1 MSTIPQYSSGKAQS
15 QPHPWLLA
23 AVGALGATTLAL
35 GVALVQ
41 MRTDPTPVA
50 TQTPTPVVALPA
62 LSPTASSPVSPS
74 PSVALPESY
83 EQKQPSALV
92 KQAPVATKP
101 VARKSAIPPEASTPP
116 SAVTAAQPNL
126 PDAAQTSGEP
136 VVAALPPPPPKVICA
151 HCGTVTAVTPV
162 EQDGAGSGA
171 GAVAGALLGG
181 LLGNQVG
188 GGTGKTIATVVGAVG
203 GGYAGNTVE
212 KRMKKET
219 VYQIDIRMDDGS
231 TQRLQHRSPLSV
243 GAPVTVNGGVIT
255 P

>member
-1 MSTIPQYSSGKAQS
+1 MSTIPQYSSGKAQT
-15 QPHPWLLA
+15 QPYPWLWA

-35 GVALVQ
+35 GVTLVQ
-41 MRTDPTPVA
+41 MRVDPTPVA
-50 TQTPTPVVALPA
+50 TQTPTQVVALPA
-62 LSPTASSPVSPS
+62 LSTIASSPAAP
-74 PSVALPESY
+74 VALAESY

-92 KQAPVATKP
+92 KQAPVATKK
-101 VARKSAIPPEASTPP
+101 VAQKNAPPPAASTPP
-116 SAVTAAQPNL
+116 SAVTAPPQNL
-126 PDAAQTSGEP
+126 PGAAQTSAQP
-136 VVAALPPPPPKVICA
+136 VMAALPPPPPPKVVCT

-171 GAVAGALLGG
+171 GAVAGAVLGG

-219 VYQIDIRMDDGS
+219 VYHIDIRMDDGS

-255 P
+255 AS

>member
-1 MSTIPQYSSGKAQS
+1 MSTIPQYSSGKAQT
-15 QPHPWLLA
+15 QPQPWLWA

-41 MRTDPTPVA
+41 MRAEPTPVA
-50 TQTPTPVVALPA
+50 TQPPTPVVALPA
-62 LSPTASSPVSPS
+62 LSPAASSPGTPS
-74 PSVALPESY
+74 ATVALPEGH
-83 EQKQPSALV
+83 EQKQPPALV
-92 KQAPVATKP
+92 KQVPVAIKK
-101 VARKSAIPPEASTPP
+101 VAQKSTPAAPAP
-116 SAVTAAQPNL
+116 STAATAAPPNL
-126 PDAAQTSGEP
+126 PGAAQTSPEP
-136 VVAALPPPPPKVICA
+136 VAAALPPPPPPKVICA

-171 GAVAGALLGG
+171 GAVAGAVLGG

>member
-1 MSTIPQYSSGKAQS
+1 MSTTLQYSSG
-15 QPHPWLLA
+15 QPQTAPNRWLWA
-23 AVGALGATTLAL
+23 AVGALGATTLAM

-41 MRTDPTPVA
+41 MRPDPTPITA
-50 TQTPTPVVALPA
+50 PSSTPVVALPA
-62 LSPTASSPVSPS
+62 LSPPASVPVSTS
-74 PSVALPESY
+74 ASTTRALPEKF
-83 EQKQPSALV
+83 ERKQPI
-92 KQAPVATKP
+92 APVKHAQAAIKPIVPDATP
-101 VARKSAIPPEASTPP
+101 TPPE
-116 SAVTAAQPNL
+116 
-126 PDAAQTSGEP
+126 P
-136 VVAALPPPPPKVICA
+136 VIAALPPAPPPKPICA

-162 EQDGAGSGA
+162 ERDGAGSGA

-231 TQRLQHRSPLSV
+231 TQRLQHNSPLSV
-243 GAPVTVNGGVIT
+243 GAQVAVNGGVIT

>member
-1 MSTIPQYSSGKAQS
+1 MSTIAQYSSGKAQT
-15 QPHPWLLA
+15 QPQPWLWA

-41 MRTDPTPVA
+41 MRADPTPVA
-50 TQTPTPVVALPA
+50 TQPPTPVVALPA
-62 LSPTASSPVSPS
+62 LSPAASSPGSPITA
-74 PSVALPESY
+74 VALPENH

-92 KQAPVATKP
+92 KQAPTAIKKVAQ
-101 VARKSAIPPEASTPP
+101 KSAPPAAPTPP
-116 SAVTAAQPNL
+116 SAVTAAPPNL
-126 PDAAQTSGEP
+126 PGAAQTSPEP
-136 VVAALPPPPPKVICA
+136 VVAALPPPPKVICA

-162 EQDGAGSGA
+162 QQDGAGSGA
-171 GAVAGALLGG
+171 GAVAGAVLGG